1 MKPVILVTPV
11 DNGYVLE
18 ALHPETRCSVGK
30 RIATA
35 SSNYYD
41 ANSATSG
48 LEKLLEIVCHS
59 MEAQPAEPDLFDVD
73 TSHAIQSV

>member
-11 DNGYVLE
+11 DNGYILE

-35 SSNYYD
+35 STNSYDSNSV
-41 ANSATSG
+41 NSG
-48 LEKLLEIVCHS
+48 LEKLLEIECHS
-59 MEAQPAEPDLFDVD
+59 AEASVEPDLFEVEDKPPV
-73 TSHAIQSV
+73 AWA